1 MTMATGQA
9 EPLIAQEAHPLAGG
23 AALQKRLDD
32 QRHRMRPRPV
42 RSVHAAAIV
51 LAHQPGREGQGQGA
65 ARRLLRH
72 ARAQA
77 AAHGVALHL
86 APHPL
91 HAQQEPALGGRGIV
105 DAVAI
110 GNQALSRG
118 TQSEPGL
125 PIGAVAGEAGALIA
139 QHDADL
145 SQGHLGQQR
154 LRAVTT
160 RGALGRASPIRCDH
174 FAARIGPPQVAGM
187 RAHGGRALLALG
199 GGQPWMA
206 GGRPQGED
214 GFAPEMRRVSHRG
227 RRQTSPR

>member
-1 MTMATGQA
+1 M
-9 EPLIAQEAHPLAGG
+9 LH
-23 AALQKRLDD
+23 
-32 QRHRMRPRPV
+32 RPV
-42 RSVHAAAIV
+42 RIFHDDAIV
-51 LAHQPGREGQGQGA
+51 LAHQTGREGQGQVA
-65 ARRLLRH
+65 ALRLLLH
-72 ARAQA
+72 ARDQA
-77 AAHGVALHL
+77 AAQGVELNL
-86 APHPL
+86 AHNPL
-91 HAQQEPALGGRGIV
+91 HAQQEPAIGGRGIV

-174 FAARIGPPQVAGM
+174 FAARIGPPRW
-187 RAHGGRALLALG
+187 RACAR
-199 GGQPWMA
+199 MA
-206 GGRPQGED
+206 GGRCWLSGV
-214 GFAPEMRRVSHRG
+214 VSPGWPVDG
-227 RRQTSPR
+227 RRERTALRRR